1 MLLRKR
7 FPNFSLWCLAGMIL
21 STAATLAM
29 AAPEEGAPRKSIFSQ
44 FFTTENMVGTM
55 IIWGLVLSSVGLMA
69 IIIQTAMAT
78 RKEMYSPPDVFNEVE
93 NLLAEKRY
101 REAIDIAAA
110 DKSPF
115 GQMMSAALNEAPRGY
130 TSMVNA
136 LEEGAES
143 IGGQRVRQLV
153 YLEVAGAAG
162 PMVGLFGTVFG
173 MILTFSEL
181 VAQGGSPKAGAL
193 AGGIAT
199 SLVCTFWG
207 LVVGIPGVI
216 TASLFRVL
224 IEGLII
230 DTNRKA
236 MTLVAQ
242 FRPAPGKK
250 KA

>member
-7 FPNFSLWCLAGMIL
+7 SFSLSQWCLAGMIL
-21 STAATLAM
+21 CSATTFALA
-29 AAPEEGAPRKSIFSQ
+29 EGASAFST
-44 FFTTENMVGTM
+44 FFKTENLFGTF

-69 IIIQTAMAT
+69 MIIQVSMQT
-78 RKEMYSPPDVFNEVE
+78 RKELYTPPDIYNEIE

-101 REAIDIAAA
+101 REAIDISAV

-115 GQMMSAALNEAPRGY
+115 GQIISSALNEAPRGY
-130 TSMVNA
+130 AAMVTA
-136 LEEGAES
+136 LEETAEG
-143 IGGQRVRQLV
+143 IAGTRIRQLV

-162 PMVGLFGTVFG
+162 PMMGLFGTVFG
-173 MILTFSEL
+173 MILAFTEMVSL
-181 VAQGGSPKAGAL
+181 GGAPKPAQL

-230 DTNRKA
+230 DTTRKSLA
-236 MTLVAQ
+236 LVAQ
-242 FRPAPGKK
+242 FRPLPGKK

>member
-1 MLLRKR
+1 MLHRKR
-7 FPNFSLWCLAGMIL
+7 FSNLSLWCLAGMIIC
-21 STAATLAM
+21 SAATLVL
-29 AAPEEGAPRKSIFSQ
+29 AAEEGSHPSAFQQ
-44 FFTTENMVGTM
+44 FFTTENLFGTM

-69 IIIQTAMAT
+69 MIIQTAMQT
-78 RKEMYSPPDVFNEVE
+78 RKEIYTPPDIYNELE

-115 GQMMSAALNEAPRGY
+115 GQIMSSALNEAPRGY
-130 TSMVNA
+130 TAMVTA
-136 LEEGAES
+136 LEETAEG
-143 IGGQRVRQLV
+143 IAGNRIRQLV

-162 PMVGLFGTVFG
+162 PMMGLFGTVFG
-173 MILTFSEL
+173 MILAFTEMVSL
-181 VAQGGSPKAGAL
+181 GGAPKPAQL

-224 IEGLII
+224 IEGLILE
-230 DTNRKA
+230 TTRKSMA
-236 MTLVAQ
+236 LVGQ